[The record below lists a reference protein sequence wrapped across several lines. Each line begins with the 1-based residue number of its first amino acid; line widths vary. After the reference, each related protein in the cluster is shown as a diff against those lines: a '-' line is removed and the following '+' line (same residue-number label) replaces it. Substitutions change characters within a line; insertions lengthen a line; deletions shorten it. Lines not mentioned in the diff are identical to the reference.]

1 MAEINTGNGKKSPPR
16 VDMTPMVDLG
26 FLLVTFFM
34 VTTTFSKPNVMEL
47 GMPDKTKEIKNNI
60 AIKESRAITLILGSD
75 NRVFYYTGTG
85 QDPEHTKIE
94 VGYFNDG
101 KKSIRQA
108 LINRKAEVASN
119 PNLNAKERADG
130 IVVLIKPDEKSTYKN
145 VVDILDEMKI
155 CDIHIYAIV
164 DISKPEKEMI
174 QSVAVE

>member
-1 MAEINTGNGKKSPPR
+1 MAEVNTGGGKKSSPR

-34 VTTTFSKPNVMEL
+34 VTTTFSKPMVMEL
-47 GMPDKTKEIKNNI
+47 GMPDKNNPTKDNMK
-60 AIKESRAITLILGSD
+60 IKESRAITLILGKE

-85 QDPEHTKIE
+85 QDAENTHIE

-108 LINRKAEVASN
+108 LLRRKQEVETN
-119 PNLNAKERADG
+119 PNLSAKEKSDG
-130 IVVLIKPDEKSTYKN
+130 MVVLIKPDEESNYKN

-164 DISKPEKEMI
+164 DISKPEKDMI

>member
-1 MAEINTGNGKKSPPR
+1 MAEINTGGGKKSSPR

-47 GMPDKTKEIKNNI
+47 GMPQKDNDHKNDI
-60 AIKESRAITLILGSD
+60 PIKESRAITLILGSD

-85 QDPEHTKIE
+85 QNPENTKIE

-108 LINRKAEVASN
+108 LLNRKAEVAVN
-119 PNLNAKERADG
+119 PTLNAKEKADG
-130 IVVLIKPDEKSTYKN
+130 MVVLIKPDEKSTYKN

-155 CDIHIYAIV
+155 CDIHVYAIV

-174 QSVAVE
+174 QNVAVE

>member
-1 MAEINTGNGKKSPPR
+1 MAEVNTGGGKKSSPR

-34 VTTTFSKPNVMEL
+34 VTTTFSKPMVMEL
-47 GMPDKTKEIKNNI
+47 GMPDKIQDKTKQLPVKN
-60 AIKESRAITLILGSD
+60 SRAITLILGSD
-75 NRVFYYTGTG
+75 NRVFYYLGTG
-85 QDPEHTKIE
+85 ENPEETKIE

-108 LINRKAEVASN
+108 ILRRKEEVASN
-119 PNLNAKERADG
+119 PNLSAKERADG
-130 IVVLIKPDEKSTYKN
+130 AVVLIKPDEKSNYKN

-155 CDIHIYAIV
+155 CDIKVYAIV

-174 QSVAVE
+174 QNVAVE